1 MSVVVRFAPS
11 PTGFLHIGGGR
22 TALFNWLFAR
32 HHGGKF
38 RLRIEDTDRARSTE
52 AAIAAIFDGLK
63 WLGLDWDD
71 EVVFQFARMERHAE
85 VARAM
90 LAAGQAYYCYC
101 TPEELEA
108 KRAEAKAAGKVW
120 RYDGIWRDR
129 DPKEAPAG
137 VKPVI
142 RFKAPRE
149 GSTTIDDLVQGPVT
163 VANQELDDLVILRA
177 DGTPTYNFSV
187 VVDDHDMGITHVIRG
202 DDHLTNAF
210 RQTQLY
216 RAAGFALP
224 KFAHIPLIH
233 GSDGAKLS
241 KRHGALGVDA
251 YRDMGYLP
259 EAMRNY
265 LLRLGWSHGDD
276 EVISTEQAIEWFGLE
291 NVGRS
296 PARFDFDKLA
306 HINGVYI
313 RQADDAR
320 LVDLVLPRLQALAGG
335 ELPAATAD
343 RLRALMP
350 ALKERAKTLQELAQ
364 SALFLAATRPLEPD
378 AAAAK
383 LLQEAGADLIGAIR
397 DALAGVADWNTA
409 NTEAAVRAL
418 VDAKG
423 LKLGKVAQPLRA
435 AVTGR
440 TVSPPIFDVLTALG
454 KDESLGRLQD
464 AAH

>member
-32 HHGGKF
+32 HHGGTF

-52 AAIAAIFDGLK
+52 AAIDAIFDGLK

-71 EVVFQFARMERHAE
+71 EVVFQFARMARHAE

-90 LAAGQAYYCYC
+90 LANGQAYRCYC

-129 DPKEAPAG
+129 DPKDAPAG
-137 VKPVI
+137 VQPVI

-149 GSTTIDDLVQGPVT
+149 GSTTIDDLVQGEVT

-216 RAAGFALP
+216 LAAGFALP
-224 KFAHIPLIH
+224 EFAHIPLIH
-233 GSDGAKLS
+233 GPDGAKLS

-276 EVISTEQAIEWFGLE
+276 EVISTEQAIEWFGLDH
-291 NVGRS
+291 VGRS
-296 PARFDFDKLA
+296 PSRFDFDKLA
-306 HINGVYI
+306 HLNGVYI
-313 RQADDAR
+313 RQADNAR
-320 LVDLVLPRLQALAGG
+320 LVEMVIPRLAALAGG
-335 ELPAATAD
+335 HLPAATPD
-343 RLRALMP
+343 RLLALMAP
-350 ALKERAKTLQELAQ
+350 LKERAKTLQDLAQ
-364 SALFLAATRPLEPD
+364 AALFLAEHRPLQPD
-378 AAAAK
+378 AGAAK
-383 LLQEAGADLIGAIR
+383 LLQEAGADLVGAIH
-397 DALAGVADWNTA
+397 DALNPVTDWTA
-409 NTEAAVRAL
+409 PATEAAIRAL
-418 VDAKG
+418 VEAKG

-435 AVTGR
+435 ALTGR
-440 TVSPPIFDVLTALG
+440 TVSPPIFDVLAALG
-454 KDESLGRLQD
+454 RDESLGRLQD
-464 AAH
+464 AAK